1 MSDTEEYLPEGVRS
15 IEVYR
20 AAIECLSGRSQGNP
34 MQVQEL
40 IRCVSAKL
48 ADGADEAGAQVK
60 SYLIYR
66 DLNSASKDAN
76 SKISSRKGAG
86 GGYFLAA
93 PPDAVD
99 GVSPQLEEAQARER
113 TLERHIWPA
122 VEMWLREEKKVS
134 SACCGVA
141 NKKSGGVWTNPDVV
155 GLTTIEE
162 MGFFDV
168 EITTVEVKPS
178 LSNWRYFIFEAIAHK
193 RVSDRVY
200 FLFRTSGD
208 SQAEIAEILRY
219 AEKYRIGVV
228 EFQVSSDDFACLPQW
243 SSLGAQERLSF
254 VERFV
259 EHMPAPLDPISV
271 RDKVSFL
278 RQIGISRKPE
288 IYSFGSR

>member
-1 MSDTEEYLPEGVRS
+1 MDDAKDYLPDDVKN
-15 IEVYR
+15 IEIYR
-20 AAIECLSGRSQGNP
+20 TAIECLSGRSQANP

-40 IRCVSAKL
+40 IRCIGAKL
-48 ADGADEAGAQVK
+48 SDGIEEVSAQVK
-60 SYLIYR
+60 PYLIYQ

-86 GGYFLAA
+86 GGYFLVA
-93 PPDAVD
+93 PTDAD
-99 GVSPQLEEAQARER
+99 EGLSPQLEEAQAKER

-141 NKKSGGVWTNPDVV
+141 NKKSGGVWSNPDVV

-178 LSNWRYFIFEAIAHK
+178 LSNWRYFIFEAVAHK

-200 FLFRTSGD
+200 FLFRTSGE
-208 SQAEIAEILRY
+208 SQAEISDILRY

-228 EFQVSSDDFACLPQW
+228 EFQVSNDDFERLPQW
-243 SSLGAQERLSF
+243 TNLGVQDRLSF

-259 EHMPAPLDPISV
+259 EHMPAPLDPISI

-278 RQIGISRKPE
+278 RQIGISKKPE
-288 IYSFGSR
+288 IYSFGS